1 MARQAAMAVQGK
13 PGIVRRI
20 QEFWNEVRA
29 ELSKVTWPTWPDLQV
44 STHVT
49 MLLLGI
55 MAVIIFCFD
64 WVFQK
69 AVLLLL
75 HLAAG

>member
-1 MARQAAMAVQGK
+1 MAKQAALAVQGK
-13 PGIVRRI
+13 PGLI
-20 QEFWNEVRA
+20 QRVQTFWGEVRT
-29 ELSKVTWPTWPDLQV
+29 ELSKVTWPSWADLQV
-44 STHVT
+44 STNVT
-49 MLLLGI
+49 MILLGI

-75 HLAAG
+75 QWAA